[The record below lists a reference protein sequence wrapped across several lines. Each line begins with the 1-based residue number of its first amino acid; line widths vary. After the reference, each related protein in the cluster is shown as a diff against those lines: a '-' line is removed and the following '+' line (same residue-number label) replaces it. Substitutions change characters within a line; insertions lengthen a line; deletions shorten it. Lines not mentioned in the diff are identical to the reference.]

1 MENIFSYGTN
11 LKIEIGGNGNHSKN
25 VNEHMIL
32 LWFGF
37 VNEQHRQFM
46 NNYNVVHAVLGKS
59 YLYISGDVDIGVFF
73 RL

>member
-1 MENIFSYGTN
+1 
-11 LKIEIGGNGNHSKN
+11 
-25 VNEHMIL
+25 MIL